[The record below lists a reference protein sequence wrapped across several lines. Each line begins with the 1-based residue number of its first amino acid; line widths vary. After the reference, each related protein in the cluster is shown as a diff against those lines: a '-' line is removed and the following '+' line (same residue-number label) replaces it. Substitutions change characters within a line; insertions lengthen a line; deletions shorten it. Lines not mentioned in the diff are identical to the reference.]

1 MAASDEHRR
10 REQAITW
17 YEHGISFSEII
28 RRLGR
33 SREWLAKWLRRYR
46 ECGWDGLRDR
56 SRAPHTR
63 LRRLPEGVEQDI
75 LHWRQRLEQR
85 IHRAWRFA
93 GVGAEVIREALHRHN
108 VVPLPSISTIE
119 RVLRRHGY
127 PRRTSRQPSRPTE
140 PYPAPRA
147 TRPGDL
153 HQNDLVGP
161 RYLRGPRG
169 VVRFYALATVA
180 VVGGGAALSVVRH
193 KTALALCQH
202 CVRAWRGL
210 GIPRIS
216 QFDNEMAAT
225 GGHRH
230 PYGLSLLMRLHLL
243 LGSHLVFIPPREP
256 GRNAHVESFNALWQA
271 RVLREPCPD
280 LPTLRTVTERFLRYY
295 HTDKPHR
302 RLRIESDGTRFPGA
316 WLEAHRGTLRAVP
329 LDFRLATY
337 IDHRGRLRLP
347 LARGRLS
354 FIRRV
359 ATTGEVEV
367 LGCPYFIGKRL
378 AGRYVVATI
387 VTHRRTLAVTLEHRT
402 IRRYPF
408 LIREPVVAPLVP
420 LPAR

>member
-1 MAASDEHRR
+1 MAASDEYRR
-10 REQAITW
+10 REQAIAW
-17 YEHGISFSEII
+17 YEQGIPFTEII

-33 SREWLAKWLRRYR
+33 SREWLAKWLRRFR
-46 ECGWDGLRDR
+46 EFGWAGLRDR

-63 LRRLPEGVEQDI
+63 PRRLPKGVEQEI

-85 IHRAWRFA
+85 THRAWRFA
-93 GVGAEVIREALHRHN
+93 GVGAEVIRDALHRHS
-108 VVPLPSISTIE
+108 VVPPPSISTIE

-127 PRRTSRQPSRPTE
+127 PQRTPRQPARPTE

-147 TRPGDL
+147 THPGDL

-169 VVRFYALATVA
+169 VVRFYAVATVA
-180 VVGGGAALSVVRH
+180 VVGGGAVLSAVRH

-202 CVRAWRGL
+202 CVRAWQGL
-210 GIPRIS
+210 GIPRVS

-225 GGHRH
+225 GGQRH
-230 PYGLSLLMRLHLL
+230 PYGLSLLMRLHVL
-243 LGSHLVFIPPREP
+243 LGSHLLFIPPREP

-280 LPTLRTVTERFLRYY
+280 LSLLRRVIERFVRYY

-302 RLRIESDGTRFPGA
+302 RLRSDIDGTRFPGA
-316 WLEAHRGTLRAVP
+316 WLVAHRGTLRAVP
-329 LDFRLATY
+329 SDFRLATY
-337 IDHRGRLRLP
+337 VDHRGHLRLP
-347 LARGRLS
+347 LARGRVS

-359 ATTGEVEV
+359 ATTGDVEV
-367 LGCPYFIGKRL
+367 LGRAYFVGKRL

-387 VTHRRTLAVTLEHRT
+387 CTHRRILIVTHERRT
-402 IRRYPF
+402 VKQYPF
-408 LIREPVVAPLVP
+408 PLREAVIAPLVP
-420 LPAR
+420 LSTR